1 MGVVDCSLKM
11 HMRRTEEERASANKL
26 LSSPPTNSPH
36 ETPLRAPLEN
46 HLPDPQFLAPRPRE
60 ICFFVHLLRFL
71 IDDIKMLI
79 PKMWRE
85 RVREKR
91 RQEGFC
97 TVQYVPYRKT
107 DAQGKK

>member
-1 MGVVDCSLKM
+1 MLY
-11 HMRRTEEERASANKL
+11 
-26 LSSPPTNSPH
+26 
-36 ETPLRAPLEN
+36 
-46 HLPDPQFLAPRPRE
+46 RE